1 MSSLA
6 QRCSNCAA
14 LSLSHVER
22 CPACGV
28 SLHRRC
34 HWCTRRLA
42 PGRFVDERTCRTCAP
57 IIARAAAAPIAEL
70 PQQRAAA
77 PAPAPARVV
86 VVDASFRAGVAGLAV
101 VGALGRYSMRVS
113 VGTSTR
119 AGHWALRW
127 AMDIARSRDERD
139 LIFHT
144 DCDAVARRA
153 GDDAARRWTVRH
165 VSRSAVREA
174 HELAG
179 AARRRDAG
187 SDLTANEDVPA
198 IRGARA

>member
-1 MSSLA
+1 MSSLT

-14 LSLSHVER
+14 LALSHVER

-42 PGRFVDERTCRTCAP
+42 PARFVDERACQTCSP
-57 IIARAAAAPIAEL
+57 IVARAAALIAEL
-70 PQQRAAA
+70 PQQRVAA
-77 PAPAPARVV
+77 APAPARVV

-113 VGTSTR
+113 VATSTR
-119 AGHWALRW
+119 AEHWALRW
-127 AMDIARSRDERD
+127 AMDIARARDERD
-139 LIFHT
+139 LLFHT

-153 GDDAARRWTVRH
+153 GDDTERRWTVRH
-165 VSRSAVREA
+165 VSRSDVREA

-179 AARRRDAG
+179 ATRRRDAG